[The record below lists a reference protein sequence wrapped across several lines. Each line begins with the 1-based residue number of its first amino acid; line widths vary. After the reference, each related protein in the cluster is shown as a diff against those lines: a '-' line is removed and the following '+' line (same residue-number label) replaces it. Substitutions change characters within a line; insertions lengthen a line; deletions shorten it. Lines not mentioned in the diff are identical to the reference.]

1 MFNLVLDSYS
11 LVGHVLFTACFST
24 AKVQKRIA
32 VYNKSRQI
40 FLLKY
45 VKLTFMYSEAIKKL
59 DTTKCRQKYDVQ
71 TVFCY
76 ITKKKYFPN

>member
-45 VKLTFMYSEAIKKL
+45 VKLTFQCFQGL
-59 DTTKCRQKYDVQ
+59 
-71 TVFCY
+71 
-76 ITKKKYFPN
+76 

>member
-32 VYNKSRQI
+32 VYNNSRQKV
-40 FLLKY
+40 LLKY
-45 VKLTFMYSEAIKKL
+45 VKLAIQCLWGLKNL
-59 DTTKCRQKYDVQ
+59 VITRSRQKYGLQ
-71 TVFCY
+71 TLF
-76 ITKKKYFPN
+76 

>member
-40 FLLKY
+40 SLKICKINIY
-45 VKLTFMYSEAIKKL
+45 VF
-59 DTTKCRQKYDVQ
+59 RGHQK
-71 TVFCY
+71 T
-76 ITKKKYFPN
+76 

>member
-45 VKLTFMYSEAIKKL
+45 VKLTFQCFQGL
-59 DTTKCRQKYDVQ
+59 QKS
-71 TVFCY
+71 
-76 ITKKKYFPN
+76 

>member
-32 VYNKSRQI
+32 VYNNSRQI

-45 VKLTFMYSEAIKKL
+45 VKLTIMFSKTTKKL
-59 DTTKCRQKYDVQ
+59 DTMKCVEKYAFQ
-71 TVFCY
+71 SPFCY

>member
-32 VYNKSRQI
+32 VYNNIHQK
-40 FLLKY
+40 FLLKF
-45 VKLTFMYSEAIKKL
+45 VKLTFGPFI
-59 DTTKCRQKYDVQ
+59 DFQKY
-71 TVFCY
+71 
-76 ITKKKYFPN
+76 